1 MEKVWSEYSRSS
13 IGKSP
18 AYVAADTRMNETIAN
33 FPSDTLYDHSLI
45 SDASVAKRTLLE
57 LPTIVDPASE
67 DAVDALSHT
76 VIFFDTDGCEFYER
90 TEGEGETRATLGEG
104 SKSNENEAVVVCKWV
119 KKLVSLFSCQEV
131 SLLIW

>member
-1 MEKVWSEYSRSS
+1 
-13 IGKSP
+13 
-18 AYVAADTRMNETIAN
+18 MNETIAN

-131 SLLIW
+131 SLLI